1 MNYYLYDEGRKG
13 GLSVKSKSFNTFV
26 IFLKAEMERKKVPS
40 SNFLIHFTK
49 RSIYVVVVVVA
60 TAFKKVLPIFLTKNK
75 NAVDEKT
82 QCNNII

>member
-1 MNYYLYDEGRKG
+1 
-13 GLSVKSKSFNTFV
+13 
-26 IFLKAEMERKKVPS
+26 MERKKVPS

-49 RSIYVVVVVVA
+49 RSIYVIVIVVVAA